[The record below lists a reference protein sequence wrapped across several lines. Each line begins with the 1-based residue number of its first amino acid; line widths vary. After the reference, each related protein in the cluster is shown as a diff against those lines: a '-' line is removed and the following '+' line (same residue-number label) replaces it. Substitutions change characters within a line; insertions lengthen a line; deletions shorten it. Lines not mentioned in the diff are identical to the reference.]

1 MPLSVFT
8 SFILL
13 PVWFRF
19 KFKHYRKLY
28 CYLIAIF
35 SFDIIYFVASCPLNF
50 PQWPKLILCALKN
63 GPIMTSIH
71 CTDIWPKKENKP
83 FASAFCFEKCQC
95 QNKNVGRASCGL
107 FKIGTRPIC
116 HQPRQVVRGEGSSF
130 FSLPNKKKLISNFQ
144 FNFSKYKIINFIF
157 PLSFLQIQN
166 FIFPNTKF
174 LI

>member
-35 SFDIIYFVASCPLNF
+35 SFDVIYFVASCPLNF

-71 CTDIWPKKENKP
+71 CTDIWPKKEKITVLK
-83 FASAFCFEKCQC
+83 SA
-95 QNKNVGRASCGL
+95 NVRIRMLAEL